1 MKLLNILAE
10 ALSAEKEAALKAK
23 FVNKKS
29 KDDETQPEERDPNK
43 ISEKEFKALLDILR
57 LYMIYTFPGRAAPAL
72 RLY

>member
-43 ISEKEFKALLDILR
+43 ISEKEFKALLDIDETPNGTL
-57 LYMIYTFPGRAAPAL
+57 
-72 RLY
+72 